1 MIRVLENN
9 FSSQYRM
16 HNCKKASLEGIKL
29 IQVPNNG
36 FWIEVV
42 SVRIVKGILEVETT
56 ELCGKYDIGVR
67 WKKDVVFKFCVWL
80 IKCNIMVFFKKKTV
94 YISMRTISEEV
105 IMTSSFY
112 LVASEHFCRM
122 LRQLCGR

>member
-80 IKCNIMVFFKKKTV
+80 IKCNIMVFKKKTV
-94 YISMRTISEEV
+94 YVSMRTISEEV

>member
-80 IKCNIMVFFKKKTV
+80 IKCNIMVFFKKNCICK
-94 YISMRTISEEV
+94 YEDYFRRSDNDFKFLSCCIWA
-105 IMTSSFY
+105 F
-112 LVASEHFCRM
+112 L
-122 LRQLCGR
+122 